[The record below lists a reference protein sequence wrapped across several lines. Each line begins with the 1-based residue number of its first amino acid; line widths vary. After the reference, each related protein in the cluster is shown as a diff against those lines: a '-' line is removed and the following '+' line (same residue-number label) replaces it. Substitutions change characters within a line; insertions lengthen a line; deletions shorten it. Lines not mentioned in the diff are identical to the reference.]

1 MATFKVFL
9 FLFSFQKFEYGVWC
23 SCFCWVGAKVLS
35 PQGWGQGSLPPG
47 GSKSP
52 VSIWFLWG
60 ERCSSP
66 LGLEHA
72 WGRGHFAAWVMRLGL
87 AEQGCFICH
96 FLSCWAVPVLV
107 LWQKEQLLGFFFFL
121 YMSPFLGCRL
131 LWFQNTCS
139 KKETKPRT
147 HCTSPCWASGPGVPS
162 WAASGLPSHFLMW
175 PPCSTQPFSHTR
187 EEYGKHTALSSW
199 EQSPPLFPSW
209 FTFAMS
215 KFPGRAGGAV
225 PRGAQGGTRAWS
237 GPQIPQDHLPPWW
250 W

>member
-107 LWQKEQLLGFFFFL
+107 LWQKEQLLGFFFSI
-121 YMSPFLGCRL
+121 YVSI
-131 LWFQNTCS
+131 
-139 KKETKPRT
+139 
-147 HCTSPCWASGPGVPS
+147 
-162 WAASGLPSHFLMW
+162 SGLQTSLV
-175 PPCSTQPFSHTR
+175 SKYLQQK
-187 EEYGKHTALSSW
+187 GNKA
-199 EQSPPLFPSW
+199 QDPLYIPVL
-209 FTFAMS
+209 
-215 KFPGRAGGAV
+215 GLR
-225 PRGAQGGTRAWS
+225 PRG
-237 GPQIPQDHLPPWW
+237 P
-250 W
+250 